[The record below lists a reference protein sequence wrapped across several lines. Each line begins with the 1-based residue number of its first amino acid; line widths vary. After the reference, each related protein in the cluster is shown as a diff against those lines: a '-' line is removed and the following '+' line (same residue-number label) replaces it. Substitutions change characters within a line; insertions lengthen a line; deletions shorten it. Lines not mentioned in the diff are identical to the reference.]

1 MRVLGIYGSPRIG
14 GNSHILL
21 DEVLRGAKSVGADV
35 ESILSSIPIISGCR
49 ECGGCDNTGRCVV
62 RDDMQE
68 VYPLLRE
75 ADVILLATPIFFY
88 GLPSQLKA
96 IIDRCQAEW
105 NRRRL
110 EKSPE
115 ERKEYHG
122 GRGYLLAVGA
132 TKGKNL
138 FEGVKLTAH
147 YFFDALD
154 MSLEGGLFYSK
165 IEGRGD
171 IRDHPGALGEAYEF
185 GKKVVEGNFEVDTF
199 L

>member
-1 MRVLGIYGSPRIG
+1 MKVLGIYGSPRIG
-14 GNSHILL
+14 GNSHILM

-35 ESILSSIPIISGCR
+35 NTVLSSILVISGCR
-49 ECGGCDNTGRCVV
+49 ECGGCDSTGRCVV
-62 RDDMQE
+62 NDEMQQ
-68 VYPLLRE
+68 VYPKLRE
-75 ADVILLATPIFFY
+75 ADVIILSSSIFFY

-96 IIDRCQAEW
+96 IIDRAQAEW

-110 EKSPE
+110 AKGPE

-122 GRGYLLAVGA
+122 GRGYLIAVGA

-154 MSLEGGLFYSK
+154 MSFEGGLFYSK
-165 IEGRGD
+165 VEGRGD
-171 IRDHPGALGEAYEF
+171 IRDHPDALGEAYEL
-185 GKKVVEGNFEVDTF
+185 GKRVAG
-199 L
+199 